1 MFAALK
7 DIFES
12 GFGLTRTAYYLAHAV
27 SANQRCTGRALAA
40 IAGHGVSLTLVD
52 AASHGS
58 AHQETSDDPDDSIL
72 VFV

>member
-7 DIFES
+7 NVFES
-12 GFGLTRTAYYLAHAV
+12 GFGLARTAYYLAHAV

-40 IAGHGVSLTLVD
+40 IAGHGVSLTLID

-58 AHQETSDDPDDSIL
+58 AYQETSNNPDDSIL